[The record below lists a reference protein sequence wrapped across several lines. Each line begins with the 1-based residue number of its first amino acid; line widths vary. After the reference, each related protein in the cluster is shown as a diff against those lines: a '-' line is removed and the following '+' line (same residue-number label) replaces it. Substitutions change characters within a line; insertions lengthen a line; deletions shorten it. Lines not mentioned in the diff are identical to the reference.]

1 MLKQIRQHLGIY
13 FAVNSCFYWYDLI
26 FF

>member
-1 MLKQIRQHLGIY
+1 MLKQIRQQLGIH

-26 FF
+26 FS